1 MTLGIGKKAA
11 EYVIYILFWG
21 ALLLAPYLGKI
32 LNGTEISIEAEA
44 IYAYWI
50 YLLPAAIAFIL
61 NNNILIPL
69 LFYKKKGR
77 YYLYYLISV
86 IVICCAVFLFS
97 PFMNY
102 GQKHHGVPHKAPSG
116 MHRSG
121 HYNDDGEEFM
131 RHKGMDGP
139 RQFVIPFYAG
149 KQETV
154 HDRFFVNE
162 EYLVKRLPP
171 GKRNESFLHTISTPD
186 TVRLL
191 LVVFV
196 LAFNICV
203 RLSFFTMRRDE
214 SIQQLEREKLKAEL
228 DYLKYQINP
237 HFFMNTLNNIHA
249 LIDIDTGK
257 AQAAVLELSKMMRY
271 VLYDAS
277 SSFVPLEKDVSFI
290 KGYIDLMRLRYSD
303 KLSVSLS
310 FDLPK
315 NCGCLY
321 VPSLLLVV
329 FVENAFK
336 HGVTYTKKSDIA
348 VSLRVDE
355 QEKVLDF
362 VCDNSCHGGK
372 KAKQGGIGIENV
384 RKRLQLLYGSSAVLD
399 IANNEERYI
408 VTLKLPLEN
417 DKMHNN

>member
-11 EYVIYILFWG
+11 EYVIYLLFWG

-32 LNGTEISIEAEA
+32 LNGTGISIEAEA
-44 IYAYWI
+44 LYAYWI
-50 YLLPAAIAFIL
+50 YLLPAAVAFIL

-102 GQKHHGVPHKAPSG
+102 GHKHHEGLHKTPFG
-116 MHRSG
+116 MHRAE
-121 HYNDDGEEFM
+121 DGEEYM
-131 RHKGMDGP
+131 RRRGIDGP
-139 RQFVIPFYAG
+139 RQFVIPFYVG

-154 HDRFFVNE
+154 HDQFFENE
-162 EYLVKRLPP
+162 EYLVRRFPP
-171 GKRNESFLHTISTPD
+171 EKRNDSFLHTISTPD

-214 SIQQLEREKLKAEL
+214 SMQQLEREKLKAEL

-257 AQAAVLELSKMMRY
+257 AQGAVLELSKMMRY

-277 SSFVPLEKDVSFI
+277 SLFVPLEKDVSFL

-303 KLSVSLS
+303 KLSVNLN

-315 NCGCLY
+315 NCGGLY

-355 QEKVLDF
+355 QAKALCF
-362 VCDNSCHGGK
+362 VCDNSCHGGN

-384 RKRLQLLYGSSAVLD
+384 RKRLQLLYGSNAVLN

-408 VTLKLPLEN
+408 VTLKLPLDN
-417 DKMHNN
+417 DKMHNS